1 MSSGLNGDPALV
13 AAGDTQPDEHDPP
26 SRLYLKDRPVSVS
39 IEHDHAFLLRIDCHV
54 ACNTQW
60 LGELVGAFRH
70 NNTAADAADNRRVEL
85 AHRAHP
91 LKARRKRGVQR

>member
-13 AAGDTQPDEHDPP
+13 ATGDTQPNELDPT
-26 SRLYLKDRPVSVS
+26 SGLYLKDRPGSVS

-54 ACNTQW
+54 ACNTQR
-60 LGELVGAFRH
+60 LGELVRAFCH
-70 NNTAADAADNRRVEL
+70 NNIVADATDDCRNVL

-91 LKARRKRGVQR
+91 LKTG